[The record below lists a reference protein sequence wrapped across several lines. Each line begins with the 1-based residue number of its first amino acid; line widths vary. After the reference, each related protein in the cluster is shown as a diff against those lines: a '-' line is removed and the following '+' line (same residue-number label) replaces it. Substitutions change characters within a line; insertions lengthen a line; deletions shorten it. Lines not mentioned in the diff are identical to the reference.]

1 MRAGFSHLPVKHD
14 LNKSNMM
21 IFYKCRK
28 IFLFRSSCYTLL
40 LYSLLHKSSNKRIP
54 PSSPPTSG
62 AETVSE
68 RRAVRLKTIIL
79 TDCKLQML
87 IFVQLMTRKVPTSQL
102 LYNCY
107 SNSFKSYNCLCGP
120 PYRHVA
126 IINLYKIMMLTGSTL
141 SQ

>member
-87 IFVQLMTRKVPTSQL
+87 IFVQLTRKVPTSQL

-107 SNSFKSYNCLCGP
+107 SNSFKSYNCLCGH
-120 PYRHVA
+120 RHVT
-126 IINLYKIMMLTGSTL
+126 ITNNYKMMLNCYH
-141 SQ
+141 